1 MNLRRKTEKEKEWTS
16 SGRSR
21 RYIWIERSM
30 FSIVYCKTGW
40 QRNRNINT
48 VTMIQSWPQAQC
60 YIPPFTIPRPKV
72 KRHKTHTNK
81 TKRPGLWGNRC
92 LQSCHRKSRIQCEFS
107 PSISIKLSSAFGLN
121 QKVEIQKKKFFTRI
135 HSAEQ
140 KEERIR
146 NILSSSSVFIFAK
159 ESSENVQICF

>member
-60 YIPPFTIPRPKV
+60 YIPPFTIPRP
-72 KRHKTHTNK
+72 NK
-81 TKRPGLWGNRC
+81 KLPGLWGNQC

-107 PSISIKLSSAFGLN
+107 PSISIKLSSAFGFN
-121 QKVEIQKKKFFTRI
+121 QKVEIQKKKLFTRI

-140 KEERIR
+140 MEERIR